1 MIKIEERVNFF
12 MHTHH
17 GVYVHVRD
25 LNCSFY
31 YILWDNISAFFYSI
45 FEGMQNAGKKEE
57 YLELW

>member
-1 MIKIEERVNFF
+1 